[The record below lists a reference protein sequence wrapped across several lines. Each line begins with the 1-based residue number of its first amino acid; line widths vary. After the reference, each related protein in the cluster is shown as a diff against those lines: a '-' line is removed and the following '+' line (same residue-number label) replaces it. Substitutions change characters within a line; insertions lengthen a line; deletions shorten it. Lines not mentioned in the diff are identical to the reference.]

1 MARRELVYVGTYTE
15 PILFGTGKV
24 LVGKGK
30 GIYIYE
36 IDTKSGQVHLDA
48 VKEGIVNPSYI
59 AFGHGG
65 NHVYAVNELKTYNGQ
80 DSGTISAFAA
90 GQKACDLK
98 FLNLQPTMGTD
109 PCHLAL
115 DHTGKFVAV
124 ANFMSGSVSV
134 FPVLDDGSLGER
146 TAFMQHNGSSIDPK
160 RQAGPHAHSVIF
172 DPTNRYLLVPDLG
185 IDKIV
190 VYEFDSEV
198 GTISYSQDK
207 SISVTAGSGP
217 RYLEYHPS
225 GTFAYLINE
234 LNSTVTAFRVNK
246 ERAILSEIQ
255 NIRTLPA
262 GFEGESTCADLHI
275 TPSGQYLYAS
285 NRGHDSLAIFAIDQQ
300 SGKLEL
306 IGLESTK
313 GTTPRNFAI
322 DPNGEF
328 LLVGNQDTDN
338 IVIFKIEHDGA
349 LKDTGI
355 QIEVP
360 TPVCIKIV
368 QRF

>member
-1 MARRELVYVGTYTE
+1 MAGRELVYVGTYTE

-36 IDTKSGQVHLDA
+36 IDAQSGQVHLDA
-48 VKEGIVNPSYI
+48 IKEGVVNPSYI
-59 AFGHGG
+59 AFGHDG

-80 DSGTISAFAA
+80 ASGTISAFGS
-90 GQKACDLK
+90 GQKALDLK

-115 DHTGKFVAV
+115 DHSGKFVAV
-124 ANFMSGSVSV
+124 ANFRSGSVAV

-146 TAFMQHNGSSIDPK
+146 TAFVQHDGSSIDPK
-160 RQAGPHAHSVIF
+160 RQARPHAHSVIF

-190 VYEFDSEV
+190 VYEFDSET
-198 GTISYSQDK
+198 GTIAYSQEK

-246 ERAILSEIQ
+246 ERAVLSEIQ

-285 NRGHDSLAIFAIDQQ
+285 NRGHDSLAIFAIDQN

-306 IGLESTK
+306 IGFESTK
-313 GTTPRNFAI
+313 GETPRNFAI
-322 DPNGEF
+322 EPNGEF

-338 IVIFKIEHDGA
+338 IVIFRIEHDGT

-360 TPVCIKIV
+360 TPVCIKIK
-368 QRF
+368 QQL